1 MDNNTNSSNTLDIDG
16 NLSFSVSVSVP
27 DTMMGD
33 KEKVKQF
40 MEDKITDL
48 LSEMRNADGVYME
61 LNYRDEIDEMIEDS
75 FARIERD
82 GE

>member
-33 KEKVKQF
+33 KEKVKDYII
-40 MEDKITDL
+40 DKLYDNL
-48 LSEMRNADGVYME
+48 PRNSEIYVE